1 MTPGTESFS
10 RELIR
15 TSLFHGMTPARVEEL
30 LKIAVL
36 RTVEPG
42 AILVEEGGLI
52 SGLHVIVKG
61 RVEVIKQDRTP
72 LGSIESGSFFGEISI
87 LGQTLAATATI
98 VAAAPCTCLII
109 GRAIL
114 DEWLGEDFE
123 TQSIFF
129 RNLAAELALRL
140 SETTEKLNQAR
151 EVKK

>member
-1 MTPGTESFS
+1 MAQGTESFS

-15 TSLFHGMTPARVEEL
+15 TSLFHGMTPLRVEEL

-36 RTVEPG
+36 KTVDPG

-52 SGLHVIVKG
+52 AGLHIIVNG
-61 RVEVIKQDRTP
+61 RVEAIKQDRTP
-72 LGSIESGSFFGEISI
+72 LGALESGSFFGEISI

-123 TQSIFF
+123 LQSYFF
-129 RNLAAELALRL
+129 RNLASELALRL
-140 SETTEKLNQAR
+140 NATTEKLNFAQT
-151 EVKK
+151 KT